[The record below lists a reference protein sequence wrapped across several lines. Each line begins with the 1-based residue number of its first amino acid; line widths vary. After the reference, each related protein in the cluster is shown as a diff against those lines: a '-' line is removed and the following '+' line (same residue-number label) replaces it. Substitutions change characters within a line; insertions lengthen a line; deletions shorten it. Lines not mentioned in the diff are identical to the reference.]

1 MKMNKKGQSVLDNFG
16 SLAIGVGALC
26 ITLVVAFLIMAQ
38 AHTNMKSDGTGC
50 AGVTGS
56 YNWVANTTGVGC
68 CNSSTTCAGANWT
81 DYNSLAYNA
90 TGTLQTATAG
100 IPGWVSIII
109 ITAIGAALIGMV
121 AMFKR

>member
-1 MKMNKKGQSVLDNFG
+1 MKFNKKGQSVLDNFG

-38 AHTNMKSDGTGC
+38 ANTNMRADSTAC
-50 AGVTGS
+50 PSS
-56 YNWVANTTGVGC
+56 YTYVNSTVGC
-68 CNSSTTCAGANWT
+68 CLSTATASCATVNQTGYST
-81 DYNSLAYNA
+81 AYNA
-90 TGTLQTATAG
+90 SGTLQTATAT

-121 AMFKR
+121 AMFKS

>member
-1 MKMNKKGQSVLDNFG
+1 MKMNKKGQIFDQFG

-38 AHTNMKSDGTGC
+38 ANSNMRADSTAC
-50 AGVTGS
+50 PSTAT
-56 YNWVANTTGVGC
+56 YF
-68 CNSSTTCAGANWT
+68 NSSNPCCLDTPYGLDKTTLCTGANLT
-81 DYNSLAYNA
+81 GYSEAYNA

>member
-38 AHTNMKSDGTGC
+38 ANSNMRNDNSAC
-50 AGVTGS
+50 PSGS
-56 YNWVANTTGVGC
+56 TYMNSSAGC
-68 CNSSTTCAGANWT
+68 CLNGGVAANGCVGVNLTGYST
-81 DYNSLAYNA
+81 AYNA
-90 TGTLQTATAG
+90 TGTLQTATST

-121 AMFKR
+121 AMFRR

>member
-1 MKMNKKGQSVLDNFG
+1 MKLNKKGQIFDQFG

-38 AHTNMKSDGTGC
+38 ANSNMKADSSACPNNYRYTNSTNNCCLIGAANCDSVNQTG
-50 AGVTGS
+50 
-56 YNWVANTTGVGC
+56 Y
-68 CNSSTTCAGANWT
+68 ST
-81 DYNSLAYNA
+81 AYNA

-121 AMFKR
+121 AMFRR